1 MRCSARSVRPKS
13 KSSQQTSSVRGLRA
27 HSLLTPFLSDD
38 GTSQAMTT
46 RSPPTTM
53 SGQSDRSDKHSTVSV
68 EQAVQ
73 DNKPPLETT
82 EDLDSP
88 SQPEQDSLLAISKP
102 QSRVSQTG
110 IDLSSA
116 CELTPDSTNIHNHAE
131 TTLASP
137 ERARQGTKKSRKA
150 SLARPA
156 KRRRISSESI
166 TSDSSP
172 KNSSTELLPRAS
184 SKLDSIEPEQLDDGL
199 PWPVHTDSGN
209 DDKEDTIVASFVAK
223 IESKTATLSSHST
236 QKSNG
241 LKTYGNTSLPPAEA
255 VSYLTREHGVTDS
268 NSTESSAHGSN
279 RGKQTGSSPTK
290 RGAKNSA
297 SRGRGNHAGRG
308 RGRGRWATGRD
319 RDSPEPPPKNVMNPE
334 ERVLLNNLRA
344 RQSELK
350 KFYNTLGA
358 QQIELLEELNSRSL
372 SRLLR
377 KPDAH
382 TDTVE
387 YASIVDELEMRMHDT
402 DALIRRRYDIE
413 VATAKK
419 NLEIQREILEVQ
431 LRHRIDQA
439 KAEHLKGSQGD
450 LVIFERSHRL
460 AMDETRTDAGSDIAS
475 YPRYHELPEPDVEF
489 VRGYTSSR
497 VHDERSFQIRQ
508 ANYDEQARRDVIDD
522 EIVSPVRQA
531 DRNAAQRV
539 EEIVRRAEL
548 MQHLVKAVGE
558 ELKDLQS
565 RHSHV
570 PVQDPDAPQFNLSR
584 LADMSEQ
591 VARDPDLISRLR
603 TSVLPAQR
611 STKPQLPF
619 QPQLAIP
626 SEVQRSLQSRLPS
639 QVSMTSPSTDE
650 RPTSAYP
657 DQDAKTSARHT
668 LDGTTAARKK
678 IASIRKPSKRK
689 TVIKNSASRAPDVKE
704 EVESTPS
711 SNELTPLPT
720 IAPAPSRPVLIQPAP
735 APQHSTTPNQQA
747 YVTPS
752 QPRPGP
758 TTMAAI
764 LNPAPPSVTPPKPA
778 TLPRLET
785 KSTFTM
791 IHPQVHE
798 HFLLPAS
805 SRPQRPPSPR
815 SEDPGRSNPAI
826 TAFSIDHGPQSYH
839 MPHTRH
845 SFSNHSS
852 QPQML
857 PPFQRR
863 APFSYDSPVQITNH
877 TQAPTPFVAALP
889 RLPLPQYI
897 PADRSHLPA
906 NPISHFM
913 LQPAPPPFARTEQ
926 GLPVS
931 PVDVTSSKFGGAKSM
946 LNPSP
951 TATSQP
957 NLQNHQSKFSVPG
970 YGPPRTRALNAR
982 RGSGQITFTP
992 TQTPTS
998 SRFKSQSAISAPSVG
1013 ANGFHGHSDD
1023 GHDEQQEIG
1032 YRPPPCPVAIA
1043 PLTEGYS
1050 SAPLPPGKVQ
1060 AESGR
1065 CNETDANTLAG
1076 QNGRRLLLPK
1086 R

>member
-1 MRCSARSVRPKS
+1 MRCSTSSICPKS
-13 KSSQQTSSVRGLRA
+13 KNSQYTTSVRDLRA
-27 HSLLTPFLSDD
+27 HSLLTSVLLDD
-38 GTSQAMTT
+38 GTVQATT
-46 RSPPTTM
+46 PRLSPTMM
-53 SGQSDRSDKHSTVSV
+53 SGQSDKSDKHSTVSV

-73 DNKPPLETT
+73 DNESPFETA
-82 EDLDSP
+82 EDHDGQR
-88 SQPEQDSLLAISKP
+88 QPEQDSLLAVSKP
-102 QSRVSQTG
+102 GSRASRTG
-110 IDLSSA
+110 IDLSSG
-116 CELTPDSTNIHNHAE
+116 CELTPGSAKPHDDPE
-131 TTLASP
+131 TELVHP
-137 ERARQGTKKSRKA
+137 VRARKSNKKSREA

-156 KRRRISSESI
+156 KRRRISS
-166 TSDSSP
+166 DSSP
-172 KNSSTELLPRAS
+172 DNSSTKILSRAS
-184 SKLDSIEPEQLDDGL
+184 SGLNFTEPDQLDDGL
-199 PWPVHTDSGN
+199 LWLMHTSSGN
-209 DDKEDTIVASFVAK
+209 DDKEDTIVGSFVAK
-223 IESKTATLSSHST
+223 MESNTATPSSHSG
-236 QKSNG
+236 QKSDRH
-241 LKTYGNTSLPPAEA
+241 NTSDNISLPLAEA
-255 VSYLTREHGVTDS
+255 ALYLARDHGVTDS
-268 NSTESSAHGSN
+268 NSTEGSAHGSN
-279 RGKQTGSSPTK
+279 RGKQTGSSPSK

-344 RQSELK
+344 RQNELK

-358 QQIELLEELNSRSL
+358 QQIELLDELNSRSL

-377 KPDAH
+377 KPGAH
-382 TDTVE
+382 TDAIE
-387 YASIVDELEMRMHDT
+387 YASVVDEIDMRREDT
-402 DALIRRRYDIE
+402 DTLARRRYDIE

-419 NLEIQREILEVQ
+419 NLEIQREILGVQ

-450 LVIFERSHRL
+450 LVIFEGSHRL

-489 VRGYTSSR
+489 VRGYSSSR

-531 DRNAAQRV
+531 DRHAAQRV

-558 ELKDLQS
+558 ELKELQS

-570 PVQDPDAPQFNLSR
+570 SVQDPDAPQFNLSR

-591 VARDPDLISRLR
+591 VARDPELISRLR
-603 TSVLPAQR
+603 TSALPAQR
-611 STKPQLPF
+611 STKPQLSF

-626 SEVQRSLQSRLPS
+626 SEVQRPLQSRLPS
-639 QVSMTSPSTDE
+639 QVSMTSPSTDG
-650 RPTSAYP
+650 RPASAYP
-657 DQDAKTSARHT
+657 DQDMETSVRHT
-668 LDGTTAARKK
+668 LDGTTAPRKK
-678 IASIRKPSKRK
+678 VASTRKTSKRK
-689 TVIKNSASRAPDVKE
+689 TAIKNSASKAPDIKE
-704 EVESTPS
+704 EVESIPS
-711 SNELTPLPT
+711 SNDSTPLPI

-735 APQHSTTPNQQA
+735 APQHASTPNQQP

-752 QPRPGP
+752 QSRPGP

-764 LNPAPPSVTPPKPA
+764 LNPAPPSVTPPKSS

-785 KSTFTM
+785 KSNFTM

-815 SEDPGRSNPAI
+815 SEDPGRSNLAA
-826 TAFSIDHGPQSYH
+826 TAFSVDHGPQSYH

-863 APFSYDSPVQITNH
+863 APFTFDSPVQITNH
-877 TQAPTPFVAALP
+877 TLTPAPFIAALP

-897 PADRSHLPA
+897 PAERSHLPV
-906 NPISHFM
+906 NRMSHFM
-913 LQPAPPPFARTEQ
+913 LQPSPPPFARTEQ

-931 PVDVTSSKFGGAKSM
+931 AADVTSSKFGGAKSM
-946 LNPSP
+946 LNTSP
-951 TATSQP
+951 AAASQP

-992 TQTPTS
+992 TQTPSS
-998 SRFKSQSAISAPSVG
+998 SRFKPQSAISAPSAGV
-1013 ANGFHGHSDD
+1013 NGFHGHSDD
-1023 GHDEQQEIG
+1023 GHEEQQEIG
-1032 YRPPPCPVAIA
+1032 YRPPPCPIAIA

-1060 AESGR
+1060 AELVR
-1065 CNETDANTLAG
+1065 CNETDANALAG